1 MQITNAERRLAT
13 PLAYRALPFL
23 SCRRNWAAHYLKMLM
38 SRMIISKMA
47 TKINSMMKKMVTK
60 ATRPIMNMLILMIQD
75 QIDGVCFG
83 YAIYGAAFFDFAT
96 AYYYLWC

>member
-1 MQITNAERRLAT
+1 MIRV
-13 PLAYRALPFL
+13 
-23 SCRRNWAAHYLKMLM
+23 
-38 SRMIISKMA
+38 IISKMA

-96 AYYYLWC
+96 AYYYLWCWWECDMWHVLVFINDADAICDFGTVELRR